1 MDFNKLNV
9 KEIRAMDAKKVG
21 DTVKLIRK
29 ELVGLRMDVYNA
41 GPQSKGKSRNLRKTL
56 ARLLTVGG
64 EKSSV
69 ATVKSKKK

>member
-21 DTVKLIRK
+21 DAAKMLRK

-56 ARLLTVGG
+56 ARLLTVGA
-64 EKSSV
+64 EKANVV
-69 ATVKSKKK
+69 AKKK